1 MTRQKDDCL
10 QTIDKPR
17 SDLCAARPRASVYRL
32 RCVGLA
38 ARSAKKVRR
47 LSENSG
53 NLITN
58 ANAGQVTIAR
68 TIIVV

>member
-53 NLITN
+53 NLL
-58 ANAGQVTIAR
+58 
-68 TIIVV
+68 